1 MAVEKSNC
9 GCGEHR
15 GYRLDVDCDCTDRI
29 AWNVVDENEA
39 VESKTVEKPA
49 LQIYWQQ
56 PACFCIGQI

>member
-39 VESKTVEKPA
+39 VESKTVENKKPA
-49 LQIYWQQ
+49 LEMTEIY
-56 PACFCIGQI
+56 